1 MAAITICR
9 STRASAT
16 RRVSRDVAAARGRG
30 EKPVVTGSKPV
41 SRSTSEVGTW
51 HFSRSSVRCGVS
63 QSAAG
68 KKKKHRVFDESR
80 GIFSRTNGENSRK
93 KGRFVSRRPKSTPD
107 ASFLHSLF
115 HPFDAFPPAGR
126 SSSIHAGTS
135 GALQRSR
142 CYGVRRRGG
151 PPLRCVTNARSN
163 PENSGARGS
172 RRDLV
177 APRPA
182 RLFPSSL

>member
-30 EKPVVTGSKPV
+30 KNLWSLD
-41 SRSTSEVGTW
+41 RN
-51 HFSRSSVRCGVS
+51 
-63 QSAAG
+63 QSAG
-68 KKKKHRVFDESR
+68 PHLKLGRGISR
-80 GIFSRTNGENSRK
+80 GAPSAAASANELQAKRKSIEFLTSPGEFSQRQMAKIPEK

-142 CYGVRRRGG
+142 CYGVRRRGA

-172 RRDLV
+172 GRDLV

-182 RLFPSSL
+182 RLLPSSL